1 MMTNKISLLVL
12 IFSLFLT
19 GCERI
24 ELNEAFLAEVGD
36 KFKVNS
42 NLSFS
47 IDSIDDYRCPLLLEC
62 LWSGDVKMFC
72 TFYEAHHHTDTA
84 IYLINTRNSINMGG
98 YNFKLLKVD
107 PHSQHGELI
116 PQNEYKLD
124 IIVQKD

>member
-1 MMTNKISLLVL
+1 MMTKNISLHIL
-12 IFSLFLT
+12 ILTLFLT

-24 ELNEAFLAEVGD
+24 ELNEAFSVKVGD
-36 KFKVNS
+36 KFKVDS

-47 IDSIDDYRCPLLLEC
+47 VDSVDDYRCPLLFEC

-72 TFYEAHHHTDTA
+72 TFYEPRHHTDTA

-98 YNFKLLKVD
+98 YNFKLLTVN
-107 PHSQHGELI
+107 PQSQRGEVI
-116 PQNEYKLD
+116 QQNEYKLD